1 MKITTIVFNKTG
13 TLTVGKFEVSKVV
26 SLQKELNENEIVRL
40 ASALEQ
46 QSEHP
51 IATGILQKVKELSI
65 TIPATENFKAITG
78 KAVGATVEGKK
89 Y

>member
-51 IATGILQKVKELSI
+51 IATGI
-65 TIPATENFKAITG
+65 
-78 KAVGATVEGKK
+78 
-89 Y
+89 